1 MLYRLLVGFVV
12 GHYGTNC
19 MILPYHNISTFPGN
33 ITGLLPCAT
42 RSLLENILLS
52 IGHFGTRAIFC
63 VMMVVCV
70 FALLFTCDKR
80 GHTVVVV
87 NKADFNQHRYAIYEI
102 KISK

>member
-1 MLYRLLVGFVV
+1 
-12 GHYGTNC
+12 
-19 MILPYHNISTFPGN
+19 MISPYHNISTFPGN

-42 RSLLENILLS
+42 QSLLENTLLS

-70 FALLFTCDKR
+70 FALFFTCDKR
-80 GHTVVVV
+80 RQLVVVV
-87 NKADFNQHRYAIYEI
+87 PQAGFNQHRYAIYEL

>member
-1 MLYRLLVGFVV
+1 
-12 GHYGTNC
+12 
-19 MILPYHNISTFPGN
+19 MISPYHNISTFPGN
-33 ITGLLPCAT
+33 ITELLPCAT

-80 GHTVVVV
+80 GHPVIVV
-87 NKADFNQHRYAIYEI
+87 NKAGFICGFNQNKYAIFELN
-102 KISK
+102 ISHVQLLG